1 MFTKIA
7 KLFFRGFHAD
17 MDIETRG
24 YVGFTSRNCPVKP
37 FTVQTRN
44 DIITFKE
51 IDYTKK
57 SETSLLKRVV
67 TFVRDKFI
75 KTKESSVQDI
85 ATFFLDNFAHQS
97 SHPFWKLCRKDDPAY
112 NKKIYKEYLN
122 KEMVAS
128 YKKSFDNPD
137 TTVLI
142 GKDSK
147 NKIRAGI
154 ITEPLNLSEDLKNDK
169 TLYIDSLAVDKDFR
183 NNHLGKQMIDSVV
196 DSNKEKFD
204 DTFLVAYTESVPFY
218 EKQGF
223 KSIEDEKIIK
233 GVAKER
239 CDFPV
244 YALPLNKIIEKG
256 QKSKSG
262 L

>member
-1 MFTKIA
+1 
-7 KLFFRGFHAD
+7 

-51 IDYTKK
+51 IDYAKK
-57 SETSLLKRVV
+57 SEKSLLKRVV
-67 TFVRDKFI
+67 TFVCDKFI

-128 YKKSFDNPD
+128 YKKSFDNSD
-137 TTVLI
+137 TTVLL

-169 TLYIDSLAVDKDFR
+169 TLYIDSLAVDKEYR
-183 NNHLGKQMIDSVV
+183 NNHLAKKMVDSVIDSSKGRY
-196 DSNKEKFD
+196 DEI
-204 DTFLVAYTESVPFY
+204 FLVAYNESVPFY

-223 KSIEDEKIIK
+223 SDIK
-233 GVAKER
+233 DKEFITNLAEER
-239 CDFPV
+239 IDYPR
-244 YALPLNKIIEKG
+244 YASFL
-256 QKSKSG
+256 SKK